1 MLPDMLAVPLLLAPW
16 LLAAPLPVSPGLAQV
31 LAQTPA
37 DSLLGPLRRY
47 ELQHRHGA
55 PAAEAALMLGH
66 LHLIR
71 GEYRLAADAFTRAA
85 AGFELARKDEA
96 LYWGGIAWLGVP
108 DRGRARALFDQVA
121 FDNGARRDE
130 ATLGIALSLIEDN
143 HPERAL
149 KFLGR
154 LTGKRAAECTA
165 GALGATAA
173 AAGRTGD
180 QGLAKRARERLLRE
194 YPRSLEAQGVGP
206 EGERTRGRAGP

>member
-1 MLPDMLAVPLLLAPW
+1 MLPGMLVLTALLLPW
-16 LLAAPLPVSPGLAQV
+16 LLAAPIGISPGLAQL

-47 ELQHRHGA
+47 ELQRRHGA
-55 PAAEAALMLGH
+55 AAAEAALMLGH

-85 AGFELARKDEA
+85 AGFEPARKDEA
-96 LYWGGIAWLGVP
+96 LYWGGVAWLGVP
-108 DRGRARALFDQVA
+108 DRGRARALLDQVV

-130 ATLGIALSLIEDN
+130 ATLGIALSLLDDN

-154 LTGKRAAECTA
+154 LTGKHTGECTA
-165 GALGATAA
+165 EALGATAA
-173 AAGRTGD
+173 AAERTHD
-180 QGLAKRARERLLRE
+180 PALAKRARERLARE
-194 YPRSLEAQGVGP
+194 YPLSLAAQRVGP
-206 EGERTRGRAGP
+206 EGEPGRGRAGP

>member
-1 MLPDMLAVPLLLAPW
+1 MLPAMLVLPVLLVAW
-16 LLAAPLPVSPGLAQV
+16 LLAAPPAVSPGLAQL
-31 LAQTPA
+31 LAQTPT

-47 ELQHRHGA
+47 ELQRRHGA

-85 AGFELARKDEA
+85 AGFEPVRKDEA

-121 FDNGARRDE
+121 FDAAARRDE
-130 ATLGIALSLIEDN
+130 ATLGIALSLIDEN
-143 HPERAL
+143 HPERSL

-154 LTGKRAAECTA
+154 LTGKHTGECTA
-165 GALGATAA
+165 EALGATAA
-173 AAGRTGD
+173 AAARTGD
-180 QGLAKRARERLLRE
+180 AGLAKRARDRLVRE

-206 EGERTRGRAGP
+206 EGESARGRAGP